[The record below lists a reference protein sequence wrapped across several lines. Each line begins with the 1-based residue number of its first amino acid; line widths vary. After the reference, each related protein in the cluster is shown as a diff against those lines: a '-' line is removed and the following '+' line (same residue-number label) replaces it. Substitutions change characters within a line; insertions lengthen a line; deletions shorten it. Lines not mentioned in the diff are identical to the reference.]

1 MSKKREMARD
11 VQKRFRKWKS
21 KNVWTNV
28 TGVPAAMDLHFSL
41 KFVSLQVKTQPL
53 RCIAP
58 QILTFQYIAKILK
71 ALAGPD
77 ENHLN
82 RNIIN

>member
-1 MSKKREMARD
+1 MEPKGPRGPGGNS
-11 VQKRFRKWKS
+11 
-21 KNVWTNV
+21 
-28 TGVPAAMDLHFSL
+28 PPP
-41 KFVSLQVKTQPL
+41 KFLETFEIFPHIYLPKGENTTYYNILP
-53 RCIAP
+53 P

-71 ALAGPD
+71 ASAGPD